1 MTSTTVDGRISRAT
15 ATRAPGPAPGATRG
29 TALRLTRRGRAAVV
43 LVALFAALVVLAMRG
58 APAAST
64 DVVNHPHL
72 QTVVVTPGDTLWSI
86 AHRILAGVRP
96 AGDGGR
102 DRASQRAPRRRH
114 HHRRP
119 AAARATLKGLDPN
132 FGFP

>member
-86 AHRILAGVRP
+86 AHRIPP
-96 AGDGGR
+96 ASDPRATVAEIERLNALPDGGTIIVG
-102 DRASQRAPRRRH
+102 QPLLVPR
-114 HHRRP
+114 
-119 AAARATLKGLDPN
+119 
-132 FGFP
+132 